1 MRQTTDRQTQ
11 ISKHVLCIMIRAEKG
26 KSRCWTYLRKTSL
39 TYSMYCDC
47 VHIHNPTHMSTVTVS
62 VSRASDGR
70 CMQYT
75 VYVPG
80 IIIKYLSETYESC
93 TKTYCIIRSPA
104 AVEFC
109 RVSVWK
115 PTIANVVA
123 LCSLHACHC
132 RRPGASDRQVAEGSQ
147 RPAGED

>member
-1 MRQTTDRQTQ
+1 
-11 ISKHVLCIMIRAEKG
+11 MIRAEKG

-80 IIIKYLSETYESC
+80 IIITARCTLVQSAVLRSHVVCLSVC
-93 TKTYCIIRSPA
+93 L
-104 AVEFC
+104 
-109 RVSVWK
+109 SVC
-115 PTIANVVA
+115 NV
-123 LCSLHACHC
+123 
-132 RRPGASDRQVAEGSQ
+132 
-147 RPAGED
+147 GEL